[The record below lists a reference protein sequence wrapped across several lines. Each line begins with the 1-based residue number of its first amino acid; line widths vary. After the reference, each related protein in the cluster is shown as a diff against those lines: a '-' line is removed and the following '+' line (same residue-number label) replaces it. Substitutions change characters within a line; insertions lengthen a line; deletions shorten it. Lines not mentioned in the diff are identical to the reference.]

1 MAWLT
6 NLLGDVQPGP
16 RERLLQALSR
26 DGRHTSAALLAIA
39 AVRRELFVPPH
50 LAELAYEDSALQLA
64 PGATISAPSMVAA
77 MISAL
82 DPAPG
87 LRVMELGS
95 GSGYAAAV
103 MAATGLEVVG
113 VELQPDLVPGSRA
126 AIAAAGYAD
135 QVTLEVGD
143 GMLGWPAR
151 APYDRVVASASIGA
165 VPPAWMDQ
173 LAPGGIIVYPE
184 SREEQW
190 EMLMRLE
197 RLDAGWSRREMGLCK
212 FVPMQRQPG

>member
-1 MAWLT
+1 MAWLSGV
-6 NLLGDVQPGP
+6 LGGGGQPGP
-16 RERLLQALSR
+16 RERLLQSLSR
-26 DGRHTSAALLAIA
+26 DSRLTPAALGAIA
-39 AVRRELFVPPH
+39 AVPRELFVPPH
-50 LAELAYEDSALQLA
+50 LTELAYEDSALQLA
-64 PGATISAPSMVAA
+64 PGATISAPSMVAM

-87 LRVMELGS
+87 LRVLELGS

-103 MAATGLEVVG
+103 MAATGMEVAG

-126 AIAAAGYAD
+126 AIAAAGYAE

-143 GMLGWPAR
+143 GMSGWPPR

-165 VPPAWMDQ
+165 VPQAWMDQ
-173 LAPGGIIVYPE
+173 LSPGGIIVYPE
-184 SREEQW
+184 SREETW

-197 RLDAGWSRREMGLCK
+197 RLDVGWSRQELGQCK
-212 FVPMQRQPG
+212 FVPMQR